1 MKREQL
7 ARANKIAEDIE
18 RIKELD
24 KLLVRATSGG
34 NHLLAA
40 VDYDCYNHAT
50 ICEHC
55 NIPPIILTKFRQ
67 VLADEAVKLDEEFE
81 AL

>member
-24 KLLVRATSGG
+24 KLLMRATSGG

-40 VDYDCYNHAT
+40 VQYDCYDHFT
-50 ICEHC
+50 VCDRC

-67 VLADEAVKLDEEFE
+67 VLADEAEKLDEEFE

>member
-7 ARANKIAEDIE
+7 ARANKLAEDIE

-24 KLLVRATSGG
+24 KLLMRATSGG

-40 VDYDCYNHAT
+40 VDYDCYNHVT
-50 ICEHC
+50 VKERC

-67 VLADEAVKLDEEFE
+67 VLADEAVKLDKEFE

>member
-1 MKREQL
+1 M
-7 ARANKIAEDIE
+7 
-18 RIKELD
+18 
-24 KLLVRATSGG
+24 RATSGG

-50 ICEHC
+50 IREHC

-67 VLADEAVKLDEEFE
+67 VLADEAVRLDKEFE